1 MIKCPLGDLLVIC
14 VSWFSACRCPT
25 AYRWCPFF
33 FHPCPSNILS
43 MPLDIYQLFCGKVET
58 SSRQWQA
65 IFQPQPC
72 ELLITFDQWSDDS
85 NQEQKT
91 LGSFRNTRIKKK
103 KKKNILNRSSLSKQP
118 LITPPQKKKKRKKN
132 PNIIKSSKST
142 GETAARWEWRREAV
156 FRSQT
161 APALLRGD
169 IQPLSLIWLTHARTH
184 IRARTHTP
192 RRRRRFA
199 SCGRAH
205 DMKPVTQ
212 THMWWQSDVP
222 SPSSPRPPLPP
233 QINQRAT
240 CTPESLGSGCLNEDI
255 AAMVKDKAEDRT
267 LQYQQTLVSFGWGH
281 RWRLASCVGAWRD
294 FFFFYGCRCR
304 AGEDA
309 AAGCSSASCVRTGG
323 GCVWLL
329 SSILTCCLYWLCF
342 SIFVLL
348 PFLHLDPQVLR
359 HSQPLAWPHLRN

>member
-1 MIKCPLGDLLVIC
+1 MYHDFLHAGAPLHTDGAPFSSTPAPQTSWVCHWIFISFFVEKWRLL
-14 VSWFSACRCPT
+14 
-25 AYRWCPFF
+25 
-33 FHPCPSNILS
+33 HDN
-43 MPLDIYQLFCGKVET
+43 DK
-58 SSRQWQA
+58 A

-85 NQEQKT
+85 NQELKT
-91 LGSFRNTRIKKK
+91 LGSFRNTRIKK

-294 FFFFYGCRCR
+294 FFFFFFYGCRCR